1 MNTRLSDLEQL
12 VSEIKKFRP
21 DCKVAIDYLNKV
33 IDKLKYEDII
43 CFIKIKQ
50 IMEQKLNIAE
60 ILKNKPRGTKLYS
73 MIHGKCSSEAV
84 TDEIF
89 KINFCTSKFGLTQS
103 GECTLIK
110 FGNMYD
116 GGECIIFP
124 SKEMRDWSKFQW
136 EKGDVL
142 ISNDGGT
149 EVIFDKWYDDTYT
162 SFYCKH
168 YLNSEDK
175 NKIVYYEE
183 FLCTTERYS
192 LEDKDIAQTY
202 INTIEKHL
210 GGNLETLEI
219 EKTQPEFKDGDIV
232 CISGMGYLAYG
243 IVKSIDNSSKKL
255 EYYVLNDIS
264 TLKFE
269 DWLSFED
276 KQIQPITETQQI
288 ILFDALEKEGKAWD
302 TEKKQIVDLK
312 PKCEFKPFDKVLGR
326 NGKDDVWEADLFS
339 HYREE
344 SQYPFRCIGFGR
356 KYCIP
361 YEGNEH
367 LLGTTDNFE

>member
-1 MNTRLSDLEQL
+1 MET
-12 VSEIKKFRP
+12 
-21 DCKVAIDYLNKV
+21 
-33 IDKLKYEDII
+33 
-43 CFIKIKQ
+43 KI
-50 IMEQKLNIAE
+50 NITT
-60 ILKNKPRGTKLYS
+60 ILKNKPKGTKLYS
-73 MIHGKCSSEAV
+73 TVHGKCTLEAI

-136 EKGDVL
+136 EKGDIL

-210 GGNLETLEI
+210 GGKLNFETLVV
-219 EKTQPEFKDGDIV
+219 EKHQPEFKDGDIAFADYGNRQDV
-232 CISGMGYLAYG
+232 FIVSDKTNLSEGYSSFISLDLSSLTLSMGYRTCFFKKDLCKLRLATD
-243 IVKSIDNSSKKL
+243 SEKK
-255 EYYVLNDIS
+255 
-264 TLKFE
+264 
-269 DWLSFED
+269 
-276 KQIQPITETQQI
+276 Q
-288 ILFDALEKEGKAWD
+288 LFSALEKEGKVWD
-302 TEKKQIVDLK
+302 AEKKMIVNLK
-312 PKCEFKPFDKVLGR
+312 PKVELKPFDNVLVR
-326 NGKDDVWEADLFS
+326 HQKTEEWRANIFS
-339 HYREE
+339 HTDKTDEYLD
-344 SQYPFRCIGFGR
+344 YVCVNGR
-356 KYCIP
+356 WEFCIP
-361 YEGNEH
+361 YEGNES
-367 LLGTTDNFE
+367 LLGTTKDVED